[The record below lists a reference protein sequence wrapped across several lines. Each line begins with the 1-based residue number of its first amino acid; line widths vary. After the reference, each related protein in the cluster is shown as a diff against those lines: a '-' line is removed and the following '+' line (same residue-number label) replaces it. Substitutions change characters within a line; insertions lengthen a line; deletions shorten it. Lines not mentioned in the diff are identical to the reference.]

1 MEAAMSLTPIPPRK
15 DPTPTRPKRMGA
27 LSVLPVFFSLKGR
40 PVLMAGASAAAA
52 WKAEMLAAAGA
63 AVELYGPAED
73 LDAEMTALLAEVGT
87 KDAPRAGQIRHH
99 DRPWALDLFAAGGER
114 RLALAILD
122 TESEAEGQAFACAA
136 RAASVPVNVVDKPAF
151 CDFAFG
157 SIVNRSPVVV
167 GISTYGASPILGQAI
182 RRRIETLLPPA
193 LAGWA
198 GLAAKLRAATM
209 EKLSPGLERR
219 SFWERFADKAF
230 LTRAPDA
237 GDETEA
243 ARLIEAIAAAPAG
256 ETVGPRIG
264 KVTLV
269 GAGPGEAELL
279 TLKAV
284 RALQAAD
291 VILFDDLVSDGVLE
305 LARREAKRM
314 LVGKRASRESCRQE
328 DINAL
333 MVTFAKAGKSV
344 VRLKSGDV
352 SVFGRAGEEL
362 RELKAEGIPVSIVP
376 GITAASAL
384 AAAFNVSLTHRDH
397 AQELRF
403 VTGHSRKGGLPEDV
417 DWPALARPGATTIF
431 YMGGRMAGR
440 IAERLIREGLSAA
453 TPVGVAANLSRE
465 DETRAAGRLSDLAAI
480 VATIGLDR
488 PILIGVGD
496 VFGEAAGMAE
506 TGDAGVG
513 EEAVAAALAG

>member
-1 MEAAMSLTPIPPRK
+1 
-15 DPTPTRPKRMGA
+15 MGA
-27 LSVLPVFFSLKGR
+27 LSVLPVFVSLHGR
-40 PVLMAGASAAAA
+40 PVLLAGGSAAAA

-63 AVELYGPAED
+63 CVELYVPA
-73 LDAEMTALLAEVGT
+73 AERDPEMQALLAELGT
-87 KDAPRAGQIRHH
+87 SETPRAGEIRHH
-99 DRPWALDLFAAGGER
+99 DRAWAIDLFATR
-114 RLALAILD
+114 PALAILD
-122 TESEAEGQAFACAA
+122 TESEAEGQAFASAA

-167 GISTYGASPILGQAI
+167 GISTFGAAPILGQAI

-193 LAGWA
+193 LSDWA
-198 GLAAKLRAATM
+198 ALAAKLRTAAM
-209 EKLSPGLERR
+209 EKLAPGLERR
-219 SFWERFADKAF
+219 AFWERFADKAF
-230 LTRAPDA
+230 LTRAP
-237 GDETEA
+237 EA
-243 ARLIEAIAAAPAG
+243 ADDAEATRLIDAIASAPKAAVEGTA
-256 ETVGPRIG
+256 IG

-291 VILFDDLVSDGVLE
+291 VILFDDLVSDSVLE

-314 LVGKRASRESCRQE
+314 LVGKRAARESCRQE

-333 MVTFAKAGKSV
+333 MIQFAKAGKSV

-362 RELKAEGIPVSIVP
+362 RELKAEGIPVAIVP

-403 VTGHSRKGGLPEDV
+403 VTGHSKKGGLPENV
-417 DWPALARPGATTIF
+417 DWAALAKPNATTIF
-431 YMGGRMAGR
+431 YMGGRMAEK
-440 IAERLIREGLSAA
+440 IASRLIAEGLSPAI
-453 TPVGVAANLSRE
+453 PVGVAANLSRE
-465 DETRAAGRLSDLAAI
+465 DETRAAGRLDDLGAI
-480 VATIGLDR
+480 VGAIGFDR
-488 PILIGVGD
+488 PILIGVGA
-496 VFGEAAGMAE
+496 VFGEAAAKAASHDGAA
-506 TGDAGVG
+506 DA
-513 EEAVAAALAG
+513 AVATLRAS

>member
-1 MEAAMSLTPIPPRK
+1 MSLTPLSPSK
-15 DPTPTRPKRMGA
+15 DPTPTRPKRMGE

-40 PVLMAGASAAAA
+40 RALMAGGSAAAA

-63 AVELYGPAED
+63 AVELYAPTD
-73 LDAEMTALLAEVGT
+73 TLDGEMTALIAEIGT
-87 KDAPRAGQIRHH
+87 AGKPRAGAIRHH
-99 DRPWALDLFAAGGER
+99 DRPWAVDLLLPGR
-114 RLALAILD
+114 YALAVLD

-136 RAASVPVNVVDKPAF
+136 RAASIPVNVVDKPAF

-157 SIVNRSPVVV
+157 SIVNRSPVVI
-167 GISTYGASPILGQAI
+167 GISTFGAAPILGQAI

-193 LAGWA
+193 LSGWA
-198 GLAAKLRAATM
+198 ALAAKLRSATM
-209 EKLSPGLERR
+209 ERLSAGAERR
-219 SFWERFADKAF
+219 AFWERFTDKAF
-230 LTRAPDA
+230 LTRAPNA
-237 GDETEA
+237 GDEREA
-243 ARLIEAIAAAPAG
+243 ALLVDELAATPAG
-256 ETVGPRIG
+256 DVSGVKTG

-314 LVGKRASRESCRQE
+314 LVGKRAARESCRQE

-333 MVTFAKAGKSV
+333 MVQFAKAGKSV

-362 RELKAEGIPVSIVP
+362 KELKAEGIPVSIVP

-384 AAAFNVSLTHRDH
+384 AACFNVSLTHRDH

-403 VTGHSRKGGLPEDV
+403 VTGHSKKGGLPEDI

-440 IAERLIREGLSAA
+440 IAARLIDDGLSPDM
-453 TPVGVAANLSRE
+453 PVGVAANLSRE
-465 DETRAAGRLSDLAAI
+465 DETRAAGRLADLETI
-480 VATIGLDR
+480 VAGIGLDR
-488 PILIGVGD
+488 PILIGVGA
-496 VFGEAAGMAE
+496 VFGAAADMAE
-506 TGDAGVG
+506 QGGV
-513 EEAVAAALAG
+513 ESMQSSDRTALAG